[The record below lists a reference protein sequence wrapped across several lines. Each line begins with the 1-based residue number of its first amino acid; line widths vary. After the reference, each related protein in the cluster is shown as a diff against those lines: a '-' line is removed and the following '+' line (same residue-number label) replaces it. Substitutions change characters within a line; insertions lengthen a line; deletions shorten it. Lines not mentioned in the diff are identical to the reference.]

1 VAAEALLP
9 ELAEPRV
16 APVGVRLEAEV
27 VLVEVG
33 DLGRVELHRDAAG
46 DVFLDAVDHV
56 RAVRPAVAVATN
68 NNNNN
73 NKHICIIIII
83 IIFFKPT
90 STKPQAEKLG

>member
-73 NKHICIIIII
+73 NNKRICIII
-83 IIFFKPT
+83 FL
-90 STKPQAEKLG
+90 PQVV